1 LEVFLVKIRMRQAV
15 LQALDDALAE
25 DAGVILLGEDIAA
38 AGGPFK
44 CTDGLLGKYGA
55 DRIIDTP
62 ISEMGFMGAAVG
74 AAACGL
80 RPVVEMM
87 FIEFIGVALDQL
99 TTQAA
104 TLRYLSRGRLAA
116 PLVMRASVGAGQG
129 FGCQHSQILDH
140 WFRGTPGLKV
150 CMPSGSR
157 SAYGLLR
164 AAIDDPDPVIVLEP
178 RILYGEHEEFEL
190 DPKFRVPLGEAE
202 IVRPGKDVTLVAA
215 GAMTQVALKAAKS
228 AAVDIEVIDLL
239 SLSPWD
245 KTTIGAS
252 LARTGRLV
260 TVEEAPRGAGWGA
273 DVVATL
279 ASECFGSF
287 KAPPHRITMPDAPIP
302 HAGELEALCL
312 PSPEYVATQVDALVR
327 QGAPPLPWWREAA

>member
-1 LEVFLVKIRMRQAV
+1 VVNIRMRQAV
-15 LQALDDALAE
+15 LQALDDALAD
-25 DAGVILLGEDIAA
+25 DAGVIVLGEDIAE

-44 CTDGLLGKYGA
+44 CTEGLLKKYGP

-80 RPVVEMM
+80 RPIVEMM
-87 FIEFIGVALDQL
+87 FVEFIGVALDQL

-178 RILYGEHEEFEL
+178 RILYGEREEFDL
-190 DPKFRVPLGEAE
+190 DPNFRLSLGAAE
-202 IVRPGKDVTLVAA
+202 ILRPGADVTLVAA
-215 GAMTQVALKAAKS
+215 GAMVPVALRAAES

-245 KTTIGAS
+245 TKTISAS
-252 LARTGRLV
+252 LERTGRLV
-260 TVEEAPRGAGWGA
+260 TLEEAPRGAGWGA

-279 ASECFGSF
+279 ASRSF
-287 KAPPHRITMPDAPIP
+287 SAFRAPPHRITLPDAPIP
-302 HAGELEALCL
+302 YAGELESRHL
-312 PSPEYVATQVDALVR
+312 PNPGYVAAQVDVLVR
-327 QGAPPLPWWREAA
+327 HGVPPAPWWSKVQ